1 MESELSP
8 GYESDAESVAP
19 SLHAHSLHN
28 VPADSQTSQP
38 MSMSKS
44 MAPSSDD
51 TVWERAQENATYKRR
66 RRHSDGPFFLGRR
79 VTTADP
85 RFASPG
91 TLESGRA
98 PPSSSQLHPY
108 VSFAH

>member
-19 SLHAHSLHN
+19 SSHAHSLHN
-28 VPADSQTSQP
+28 VPANSQASQP
-38 MSMSKS
+38 TPTSKS

-51 TVWERAQENATYKRR
+51 TMWEREQENATYKQ
-66 RRHSDGPFFLGRR
+66 RRHSDGPFFHDRR
-79 VTTADP
+79 GTTVDP
-85 RFASPG
+85 RFASPA
-91 TLESGRA
+91 TLEAGRA

-108 VSFAH
+108 VSFTH